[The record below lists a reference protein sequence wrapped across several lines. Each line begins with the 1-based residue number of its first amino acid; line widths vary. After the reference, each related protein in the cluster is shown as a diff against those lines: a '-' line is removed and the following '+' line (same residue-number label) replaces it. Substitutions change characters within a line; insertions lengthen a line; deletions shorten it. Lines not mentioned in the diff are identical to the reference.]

1 MRQRLTQLNGEW
13 EANGLASRWQ
23 LLGIDRLEMRI
34 GIHTGPLVAGNIG
47 CASRMKYCVMG
58 DTVNVAAR
66 LETMNKD
73 FTTSILVSD
82 QVKIRLPAE
91 VGDTFTDRG
100 ILNVRGRFQS
110 VGAYSL

>member
-1 MRQRLTQLNGEW
+1 
-13 EANGLASRWQ
+13 
-23 LLGIDRLEMRI
+23 
-34 GIHTGPLVAGNIG
+34 
-47 CASRMKYCVMG
+47 
-58 DTVNVAAR
+58 
-66 LETMNKD
+66 
-73 FTTSILVSD
+73 VSD